1 MGEQSKMLSDGRAS
15 RGRRPNLIRSASKNE
30 ANENVFEDIVR
41 HVVADFNARL
51 EGLDKIKVQSV
62 KMPKATSNEPT

>member
-1 MGEQSKMLSDGRAS
+1 MLSDGRVY
-15 RGRRPNLIRSASKNE
+15 RGRRRNLIRSSSKKDASE
-30 ANENVFEDIVR
+30 SVFDDIVR

-62 KMPKATSNEPT
+62 KMPKATSSEPT